1 MEKLQCVRNW
11 LKKHCNQ
18 LGCTAVPRQEQKST
32 TKKGGKAGQCLTR
45 GGGGGGPKTDK
56 KLAKVRQS
64 YLELTRCTR

>member
-1 MEKLQCVRNW
+1 MLD
-11 LKKHCNQ
+11 
-18 LGCTAVPRQEQKST
+18 P
-32 TKKGGKAGQCLTR
+32 